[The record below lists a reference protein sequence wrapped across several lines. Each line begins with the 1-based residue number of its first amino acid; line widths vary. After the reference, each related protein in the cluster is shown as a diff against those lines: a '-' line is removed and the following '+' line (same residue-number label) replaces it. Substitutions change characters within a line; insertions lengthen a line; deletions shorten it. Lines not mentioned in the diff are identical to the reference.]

1 MSTYVLYNELSGN
14 GTGKEKAQAV
24 NKLLTGKALV
34 YDEKIRA
41 IVDPTEIGD
50 AEVIDAKGL
59 YVMPGLIDMH
69 IHGYMGFDSDDG
81 NKEDILTMARELAK
95 NGVTSWLPTTMTVG
109 YDTLEAAFESIRQ
122 AMKVENDG
130 ANILGVNSE
139 GPFICDSKKGAQNP
153 AYIKPCDVDFLKKH
167 SDIIRV
173 FTVAPEEPGNME
185 AIRTIA
191 AETSMLISIG
201 HSNADYKTA
210 CESIEAGVR
219 HATHLFNAMTPL
231 NHRDPGV
238 VGAALA
244 DDRVMTEMIADTF
257 HISADLFGLVA
268 KVKGDNLILITDC
281 TRAGGL
287 ADGEYTLGG
296 QPIFVKGIE
305 CRLKDGTIAGSVLR
319 LNNAVRNVRDH
330 TNLPLEQIVRMASL
344 NPARAIGVAD
354 RKGSLEAGKDA
365 DIVLTDA
372 DFQVQRTIIGG
383 ETVYEKA

>member
-1 MSTYVLYNELSGN
+1 MKAIVN
-14 GTGKEKAQAV
+14 GKIILPGEIV
-24 NKLLTGKALV
+24 EGKALLFG
-34 YDEKIRA
+34 EKIEG
-41 IVDPTEIGD
+41 VVPTDQIGD
-50 AEVIDAKGL
+50 AEVIDAKGGF
-59 YVMPGLIDMH
+59 VSPGLIDIH
-69 IHGYMGFDSDDG
+69 IHGYLGEDASDG
-81 NKEDILTMARELAK
+81 SEEGLVKMAEGIAR
-95 NGVTSWLPTTMTVG
+95 NGVTAWLPTTMTVS
-109 YDTLEAAFESIRQ
+109 YAELRRAFDAVRKLSKR
-122 AMKVENDG
+122 ENNPRG
-130 ANILGVNSE
+130 AQMLGVNAE
-139 GPFICDSKKGAQNP
+139 GPFINPSKKGAQAVEHIRP
-153 AYIKPCDVDFLKKH
+153 ADANFLIEN
-167 SDIIRV
+167 SDIIRL
-173 FTVAPEEPGNME
+173 FTIAPEMPGALDCIREVTARTNLRASMGHTAANYEE
-185 AIRTIA
+185 AKA
-191 AETSMLISIG
+191 G
-201 HSNADYKTA
+201 V
-210 CESIEAGVR
+210 EAGVR

-344 NPARAIGVAD
+344 NPARAIGVD
-354 RKGSLEAGKDA
+354 GRKGSLEAGKDA
-365 DIVLTDA
+365 DIIVTDA

-383 ETVYEKA
+383 ETVFEKAD